1 MEQLLVRLG
10 SRHDAPVQWLVWSA
24 SEREIIASGELP
36 DAAHLASLKERAGQR
51 PVIALAPGSDILL
64 KWVNLPPRAG
74 RKILSALPFM
84 LEDELAEDIN
94 QQFFAIGPKR
104 GDKQAVAV
112 VSHEKMNNWQQWL
125 KDAGLLCDR
134 LIPDV
139 LAVPLTQNGWSVL
152 TLGEDILLRED
163 EWQGMQGEAS
173 WVLPAFT
180 HILRQQD
187 AQVVVRNYSDHDLS
201 ALPNATV
208 EQEQLELPMHVL
220 AMEASRADF
229 NLLQGEYR
237 AKRKRA
243 GQWYQWRVAAVLAV
257 IALTTSLIDKGVTLY
272 QLKQANA
279 KLSQNIDNVV
289 KAGFPNLGTYRDV
302 KLKIRSEMAKL
313 EQGGGGSS
321 LLVMMEQLTPAF
333 STSQIKPQT
342 IRFDSVRT
350 ELRMQAQ
357 GKSFESLEQFRRQA
371 EGAGFE
377 VEQGAINN
385 RDDMVIGT
393 VSIRG

>member
-10 SRHDAPVQWLVWSA
+10 SRHDIPVQWLVWSA
-24 SEREIIASGELP
+24 SEQEIIASGELP
-36 DAAHLASLKERAGQR
+36 DASHLSSLKERAGQR
-51 PVIALAPGSDILL
+51 PIIALAPGSDILL
-64 KWVNLPPRAG
+64 KWVALPPRGG

-84 LEDELAEDIN
+84 LEDELAEDIS

-112 VSHEKMNNWQQWL
+112 VSREKMNHWRQWL
-125 KDAGLLCDR
+125 SDAGLFCDR

-139 LAVPLTQNGWSVL
+139 LAMPLTKDGWSVL
-152 TLGEDILLRED
+152 TMGNEVLLRED

-180 HILRQQD
+180 HILRQR
-187 AQVVVRNYSDHDLS
+187 ATQVTVHNYSDYDLGT
-201 ALPNATV
+201 LPNATV
-208 EQEQLELPMHVL
+208 EQEPLDLPMHVL
-220 AMEASRADF
+220 AVGATQADF

-237 AKRKRA
+237 LKSKRA
-243 GQWYQWRVAAVLAV
+243 GRWYQWRVAAILAV

-272 QLKQANA
+272 QLKRENA
-279 KLSQNIDNVV
+279 KLSNEIQQLVDT
-289 KAGFPNLGTYRDV
+289 GFPNLGPYRDV
-302 KLKIRSEMAKL
+302 RLKIRGEMAKL
-313 EQGGGGSS
+313 EQVGGGSS

-333 STSQIKPQT
+333 SASKIKPQT
-342 IRFDSVRT
+342 IRFDSART

-371 EGAGFE
+371 ESAGFD